1 MWFWEEGVTFTK
13 LCNADVPKLSF
24 LPTTLGWF
32 MYGTYADPS
41 SKLETLKDAF
51 DVAVQAVIGNQKL
64 RWSFCKE
71 NRDSLH

>member
-1 MWFWEEGVTFTK
+1 
-13 LCNADVPKLSF
+13 
-24 LPTTLGWF
+24 